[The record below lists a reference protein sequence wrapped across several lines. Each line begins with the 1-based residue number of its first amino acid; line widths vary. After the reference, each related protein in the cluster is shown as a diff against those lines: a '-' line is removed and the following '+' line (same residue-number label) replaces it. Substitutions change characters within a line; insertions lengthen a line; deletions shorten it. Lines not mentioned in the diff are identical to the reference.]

1 MSFAF
6 AGTPQFA
13 AWVLADLVHLG
24 RRPSLVI
31 TQPDRPKGRGQ
42 RVCAAPAAMEAS
54 SLGIPHL
61 QAGDIN
67 APDVLEKLREAG
79 VSVLVVASFGQI
91 LHERVLASLLCVNVH
106 ASLLPAYRGA
116 APIQRALAAG
126 EERIGV
132 TIMRVTE
139 HLDEGPWALQRSVSV
154 DLRDNAGTLAR
165 LLAMMGAVGIAE
177 ALAGIAEGT
186 LEWRDQIGS
195 SCYAHKLGPADSVLD
210 TTRSARAVHD
220 QIRSLSPAPGARAA
234 SGDLDFKVLRSW
246 PYGTPGLD
254 AAPIE
259 ARLAAGV
266 PGRLVAEKGRL
277 FVGCAEGVIEVLSLQ
292 PAGKARLRT
301 AAFLRGYGGR
311 LTDTLAPVVLGCS
324 S

>member
-1 MSFAF
+1 MNFAF

-13 AWVLADLVHLG
+13 GWVLTELVHLG
-24 RRPSLVI
+24 RRPSLVV
-31 TQPDRPKGRGQ
+31 TQPDRPKGRGR
-42 RVCAAPAAMEAS
+42 RVCAAPAALEAA

-61 QAGDIN
+61 QAVDVN
-67 APDVLEKLREAG
+67 APDILERLREAG
-79 VSVLVVASFGQI
+79 VATLVVASFGQI
-91 LHERVLASLLCVNVH
+91 LRKELLDSVLCINLH
-106 ASLLPAYRGA
+106 ASLLPCYRGA

-154 DLRDNAGTLAR
+154 DLRDDAGTLAR
-165 LLAMMGAVGIAE
+165 VLAMLGAVGIVE

-186 LEWRDQIGS
+186 LKWNEQVGP
-195 SCYAHKLGPADSVLD
+195 SCYAHKLSAADSVLD

-220 QIRSLSPAPGARAA
+220 QIRSLSPSPGARAA
-234 SGDLDFKVLRSW
+234 SGGLEFKVLRSW
-246 PYGTPGLD
+246 PYGSPGLD
-254 AAPIE
+254 PVPVE
-259 ARLAAGV
+259 GGRAAGI

-277 FVGCAEGVIEVLSLQ
+277 FVGCSEGVIEVLSLQ
-292 PAGKARLRT
+292 PCGKAKLRA

-311 LTDTLAPVVLGCS
+311 LADTLAPVVPGCS
-324 S
+324 P